1 MNAALRKK
9 LIVAF
14 VAAGLSA
21 PAAYVGYDLTLPS
34 EGLVLSPYSDPV
46 GLKTSC
52 VGHLYTK
59 KDVVKAKY
67 TEEECM
73 TIFAQDY
80 KKHRVELDSVVKASY
95 ASEWEREAL
104 TDFTF
109 NNGIGNV
116 KSSTLLSLVNQG
128 KHKEACAQLTRW
140 VFAKGKKL
148 AGLVKRR
155 DNTMPYCLG
164 ELSYD
169 KQKDYAEFL
178 REYENEVKNQ
188 KAKLDK

>member
-1 MNAALRKK
+1 MSNIRKK
-9 LIVAF
+9 LIIAF
-14 VAAGLSA
+14 IAAGLSA

-34 EGLVLSPYSDPV
+34 EGLVLSPYPDPV
-46 GLKTSC
+46 GLTTLC
-52 VGHLYTK
+52 VGHLATK
-59 KDVVKAKY
+59 KDVLKKSY

-80 KKHRVELDSVVKASY
+80 KKHQAELDSVVKVKY

-116 KSSTLLSLVNQG
+116 KSSTLLSLVNKG
-128 KHKEACAQLTRW
+128 KHVEACDQLIRW
-140 VFAKGKKL
+140 VYAKGKKL
-148 AGLVKRR
+148 GGLVKRR
-155 DNTMPYCLG
+155 DKTMPYCLG
-164 ELSYD
+164 ELSYE

-178 REYENEVKNQ
+178 KEYNDEVKKQSN
-188 KAKLDK
+188 K

>member
-1 MNAALRKK
+1 MNSIRKK

-21 PAAYVGYDLTLPS
+21 PAAYVGYDLTMPS
-34 EGLVLSPYSDPV
+34 EGLVLSPYPDPV
-46 GLKTSC
+46 GLNTYC
-52 VGHLYTK
+52 VGHLVTK

-80 KKHRVELDSVVKASY
+80 KKHRAELDSVVKVPY

-109 NNGIGNV
+109 NNGIGNL

-148 AGLVKRR
+148 KGLVTRR
-155 DNTMPYCLG
+155 DKTMPYCLG

-169 KQKDYAEFL
+169 KQKDFEAFQK
-178 REYENEVKNQ
+178 EYENEVKKQSQSN
-188 KAKLDK
+188 

>member
-9 LIVAF
+9 LIIAF
-14 VAAGLSA
+14 VAAGLPA
-21 PAAYVGYDLTLPS
+21 TAAYVGYDLTLPS
-34 EGLVLSPYSDPV
+34 EGLVLSPYSDPI
-46 GLKTSC
+46 GLTTLC
-52 VGHLYTK
+52 IGHLATK
-59 KDVVKAKY
+59 KDVVKEKY

-80 KKHRVELDSVVKASY
+80 KKHRAELDSVVKVPY

-128 KHKEACAQLTRW
+128 KHKQACEQLVRW

-148 AGLVKRR
+148 KGLVTRR

-169 KQKDYAEFL
+169 KQKDFQQFEKEF
-178 REYENEVKNQ
+178 NDEVKKQSN
-188 KAKLDK
+188 K